1 MRTLSVVEISMEEGA
16 TKTVIKERKKHNTCV
31 FLNVIQNHFDP
42 VFEKIISSNMSFVQY
57 LEYSLSDGLDER
69 RHQNVPEPNWSIDKE
84 DSPVHR
90 YIVKWN
96 SRYGSGVDLD

>member
-1 MRTLSVVEISMEEGA
+1 MSS
-16 TKTVIKERKKHNTCV
+16 TVDKHNENPECSGDKHGGGSNKNCHKGTEKAQHLC

-90 YIVKWN
+90 
-96 SRYGSGVDLD
+96 

>member
-1 MRTLSVVEISMEEGA
+1 
-16 TKTVIKERKKHNTCV
+16 
-31 FLNVIQNHFDP
+31 
-42 VFEKIISSNMSFVQY
+42 MSFVQY